1 MIATDLTNTRAPE
14 IIGYALEL
22 RIFNIKV
29 KSREDIDDDYGFGL
43 GPSGMTILKRYDTKE
58 GAEALAKEV
67 IKPEN
72 LEKVFTSRADEYK
85 GLIFITAD
93 AETKIY
99 PLVKAMN
106 IPINQERARFYSID
120 VSENRIKDQCGI
132 QFTLHGVKAGVV
144 LNKRKKWG
152 NLTREAIMAHL
163 RAVKENIDN

>member
-67 IKPEN
+67 IKPKSLEN
-72 LEKVFTSRADEYK
+72 IWVTRADFYD
-85 GLIFITAD
+85 GLIFI
-93 AETKIY
+93 
-99 PLVKAMN
+99 KAN
-106 IPINQERARFYSID
+106 IF
-120 VSENRIKDQCGI
+120 
-132 QFTLHGVKAGVV
+132 
-144 LNKRKKWG
+144 
-152 NLTREAIMAHL
+152 
-163 RAVKENIDN
+163 